1 MPKIFST
8 IVELLRLNKPI
19 GYLLV
24 FFPALFGLFLAYE
37 EPIDLYY
44 IPVLF
49 SGSVLA

>member
-8 IVELLRLNKPI
+8 IVELLRLDKPV

-37 EPIDLYY
+37 ESVDL
-44 IPVLF
+44 
-49 SGSVLA
+49 